1 MEAGLC
7 LDQETDMPE
16 SASPN
21 FTEALGHAISD
32 KRLEVLRRVA
42 ETGSISQAAREAD
55 ISYKAAWQAIDT
67 LTNLAGEPLVDRT
80 VGGSGGGGAR
90 IAPQGLQLLALADA
104 LQQAR
109 EAVLARFAGN
119 PLAAAGL
126 GLQTSMRNQ
135 LPCVVQGI
143 EAPAAADP
151 TAQVRI
157 RTLGGEA
164 LTARV
169 TRESVALLD
178 LREGVRLFVLCKA
191 TAVQVLAGPEDDA
204 DPASAGSPNR
214 LVGAVE
220 RVSRGVGQDEVVLAL
235 MGGGHW
241 VGFAAHRFAAPVGS
255 PATARMAPS
264 ALVLALPR

>member
-1 MEAGLC
+1 MTQFDQTLKLDRAGAGAVGLS
-7 LDQETDMPE
+7 Q
-16 SASPN
+16 
-21 FTEALGHAISD
+21 ALGDASAD

-90 IAPQGLQLLALADA
+90 LTPQGLQLLALADE

-151 TAQVRI
+151 TVQVRV
-157 RTLGGEA
+157 RTLGGDA
-164 LTARV
+164 LTSRV
-169 TRESVALLD
+169 TRESVALLG

-191 TAVQVLAGPEDDA
+191 TAVQVLAGPEDDT
-204 DPASAGSPNR
+204 DGASSGSPNR
-214 LVGAVE
+214 LAGTVE

-235 MGGGHW
+235 RGGGHW
-241 VGFAAHRFAAPVGS
+241 VGFAAHRFAAPAGA